1 MGSVGGCM
9 CPKTVVRPFSPEE
22 ESYYDTRKLLSELI
36 TVQTAIVFTESAP
49 PSPIDPG
56 ADSLMYRLRS
66 ILEVSR
72 KEEKPGATPQR
83 LNLKEMDGLPG
94 IVETSDTEGRSLS
107 CRSSFSRHIQS
118 RHSDVSQATISVISS
133 TRIENVNRQPR
144 S

>member
-9 CPKTVVRPFSPEE
+9 CPKTVVRPLSPEE
-22 ESYYDTRKLLSELI
+22 ESSYYDTRKLLSELI

-49 PSPIDPG
+49 PSPIDPS
-56 ADSLMYRLRS
+56 DSLMYRLRS

-72 KEEKPGATPQR
+72 KDEPQTGASPQR
-83 LNLKEMDGLPG
+83 LNLKELDGLPG
-94 IVETSDTEGRSLS
+94 IVETSDADGKSLS
-107 CRSSFSRHIQS
+107 CRSSFSRIQS

-133 TRIENVNRQPR
+133 TRIENRQPR

>member
-9 CPKTVVRPFSPEE
+9 CSKTVVRPLSPEE

-49 PSPIDPG
+49 PSPIDPS
-56 ADSLMYRLRS
+56 DSLMYRLRS

-72 KEEKPGATPQR
+72 KEDQPGAAPQR
-83 LNLKEMDGLPG
+83 LNLKELDGLPG

-107 CRSSFSRHIQS
+107 CRSSFSRHLQS

-133 TRIENVNRQPR
+133 TRIENRQPR